1 MAEAVNDLGA
11 IYDALRCD
19 LIHILMKHRSQGRF
33 VGVAEGTEHARA
45 LLLTDLTR
53 SIADILVTAYPNKDS
68 NAYAT
73 ALADAKIIASSVLD
87 RGLLTSR

>member
-1 MAEAVNDLGA
+1 MAEAANDLGA
-11 IYDALRCD
+11 IYDAFRCD
-19 LIHILMKHRSQGRF
+19 LIDLLMKHRSQGRF

-68 NAYAT
+68 NACAT
-73 ALADAKIIASSVLD
+73 ALADAKIIASFV
-87 RGLLTSR
+87 T